1 MADSRSMSNRLRNC
15 PVCGAAADH
24 VFLVREG
31 VPVHQN
37 LLMETAAAARAIARG
52 TIELV
57 ACTTCGFVFNRAFE
71 EQNLAYGER
80 YENAQD
86 CSPAFAAY
94 AADLAEQILR
104 DGARGAR
111 IVEVGCGKGTFLRR
125 LVDDPATGNTGLGFD
140 PAYTGPDDACGGR
153 LHFRRAFFDAA
164 SSDEPV
170 DVVVCR
176 HVIEHV
182 AAPASMLEA
191 VRAATGA
198 AAHARAYFE
207 TPCVNWVLRNGVIWD
222 VFYEH
227 CSYFNARSLR
237 YAFERSGFA
246 VANVRHVF
254 GGQYLWLEASPAAHA
269 PAPRPH
275 AGDVRALADAFSAAH
290 DALVEGWREK
300 LSDAA
305 ERGKVAVWGAGAKG
319 VTFANLLDPD
329 RAVIDCLIDLNPR
342 KQGMYVPGTGHP
354 IVSYLEAAVRGVRT
368 AVLMNP
374 NYQSENVALLTRA
387 RLDIELQA

>member
-1 MADSRSMSNRLRNC
+1 MSPTVRTC
-15 PVCGAAADH
+15 PLCGATAEH
-24 VFLVREG
+24 VFLVRED

-37 LLMETAAAARAIARG
+37 LLMTTPDAARAIPRG
-52 TIELV
+52 SIELV
-57 ACTTCGFVFNRAFE
+57 ACTTCGFVFNRAFD
-71 EQNLAYGER
+71 EQRLAYGER

-94 AADLAEQILR
+94 AADLAGRILR
-104 DGARGAR
+104 NGARGAR

-125 LVDDPATGNTGLGFD
+125 LVEDAATGNTGLGFD
-140 PAYTGPDDACGGR
+140 PAYSGPDDALDGR
-153 LHFRRAFFDAA
+153 LRFRRAFFDAA
-164 SSDEPV
+164 GSDGPV

-182 AAPASMLEA
+182 AAPIAMLEA
-191 VRAATGA
+191 VRAAIGSSS
-198 AAHARAYFE
+198 HARAYFE

-227 CSYFNARSLR
+227 CSYFNARSLHH
-237 YAFERSGFA
+237 AFERSGFA
-246 VANVRHVF
+246 VDDVRHVF

-269 PAPRPH
+269 LTPAPQ

-290 DALVEGWREK
+290 DALLEAWKTK
-300 LSDAA
+300 LGDAA

-329 RAVIDCLIDLNPR
+329 RAMIDCLIDLNPR

-374 NYQSENVALLTRA
+374 NYRSENVALLTRA